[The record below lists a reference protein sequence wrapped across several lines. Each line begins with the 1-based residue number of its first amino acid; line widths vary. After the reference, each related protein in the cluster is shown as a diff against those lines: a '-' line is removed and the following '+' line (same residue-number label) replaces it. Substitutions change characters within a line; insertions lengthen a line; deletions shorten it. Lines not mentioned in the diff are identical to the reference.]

1 MTVQSNKKQI
11 PSDCIYEIDA
21 GKPIYYK
28 GILAYFEGRKQNE
41 KTMPD
46 SRFQS
51 WLKGEVF
58 LILRLLVNELKYT
71 LTVGELGLSID
82 KHTVRAI
89 DVTIFDRKNFKL
101 ENTYSKD
108 PPIVAL
114 EIDIKGEFKTSKARQ
129 KDHQKKIKQLL
140 DFGVQKIIWIYTDTQ
155 KVKVITKESTTTFD
169 WTTPVEVLDGH
180 YLNISDLEKKY
191 RDLFS

>member
-11 PSDCIYEIDA
+11 PSDCIYEMDA

-28 GILAYFEGRKQNE
+28 GVQAYLEGKKQNE

-46 SRFQS
+46 SKFQS
-51 WLKGEVF
+51 WLKGKIYLV
-58 LILRLLVNELKYT
+58 LSLLVDEIKYV
-71 LTVGELGLSID
+71 LTVGELGLSIE
-82 KHTVRAI
+82 KHTWRAV
-89 DVTIFDRKNFKL
+89 DVTIFDRKIFKL
-101 ENTYSKD
+101 ENTYSKE
-108 PPIVAL
+108 PPIIAL

-140 DFGVQKIIWIYTDTQ
+140 DFGVQKIIWVYTDTQ
-155 KVKVITKESTTTFD
+155 KVKVITKENTTTFD

-180 YLNISDLEKKY
+180 HLNISDLANKY